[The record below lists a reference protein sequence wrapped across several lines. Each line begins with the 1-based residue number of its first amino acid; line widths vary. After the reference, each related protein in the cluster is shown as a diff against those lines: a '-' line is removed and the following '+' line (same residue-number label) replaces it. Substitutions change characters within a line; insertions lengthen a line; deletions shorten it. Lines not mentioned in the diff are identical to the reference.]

1 MKVIIASK
9 GFTANEKQTEMIEK
23 KFERLSKFF
32 SDEVDANVTLG
43 LKKGRQT
50 LEAMIV
56 AKGTIFRAEAT
67 AFTMNES
74 LDEVVDRLTSQIT
87 KYKSKLQEKHKH
99 HKEFIFDVFPAE
111 AGETF
116 EDQNLKPV
124 REKNFALDA
133 MDVEEAIMQM
143 ELLEH
148 SFYLFL
154 NMESGTVNVV
164 YKRNDGTYGLLLPQY

>member
-32 SDEVDANVTLG
+32 SDDVNANVTLG

-67 AFTMNES
+67 DFTMNEC
-74 LDEVVDRLTSQIT
+74 LDEVVDRLSSQIT
-87 KYKSKLQEKHKH
+87 KYKSKLQEKHKYH
-99 HKEFIFDVFPAE
+99 EEFVFGEVPEDESE
-111 AGETF
+111 AFGE
-116 EDQNLKPV
+116 EELKPV
-124 REKNFALDA
+124 RQKRFTLDA
-133 MDVEEAIMQM
+133 MDVDEAILQM

-148 SFYLFL
+148 SFYVFL
-154 NMESGTVNVV
+154 NSGSGMVNVV
-164 YKRNDGTYGLLLPQY
+164 YKRNDGTYGLLMPEY